1 MIENKV
7 CTWNMI
13 KIKTLQIKV
22 MFMKHLE
29 IWKPI
34 KNILSS
40 QTNFC
45 SKKKKKKKHYRLF
58 MKIVIKNYFLR
69 IVLKIFHK
77 DILINH
83 LLIKKVS

>member
-45 SKKKKKKKHYRLF
+45 SKKKKKKKTLQIVYENSYQKLF
-58 MKIVIKNYFLR
+58 FKNCFEN
-69 IVLKIFHK
+69 IP
-77 DILINH
+77 
-83 LLIKKVS
+83 